1 MDPGEKNVNAISSI
15 AFQQTA
21 LLGSPED
28 NRGYDKAQAFVVRLQ
43 RSGSRSEDRLVG
55 LLSTIFVSNLTPIE
69 KKTVLSQD
77 YNVPVDEHMERMVAN
92 MCNYSSY
99 VLNKGIQQG
108 IQQGMQQGIQQTAVS
123 NIRSLMANLNLTPK
137 QAMDAL
143 SIPAA
148 DQPKYVE
155 MLSS

>member
-1 MDPGEKNVNAISSI
+1 MIKVFIHKKSLD
-15 AFQQTA
+15 
-21 LLGSPED
+21 L
-28 NRGYDKAQAFVVRLQ
+28 VRLQ
-43 RSGSRSEDRLVG
+43 KSGSRSEDRLVG

-69 KKTVLSQD
+69 KKTVLSLD

-108 IQQGMQQGIQQTAVS
+108 MQQGMQQGIQQGIQQTAVS

>member
-1 MDPGEKNVNAISSI
+1 MIKVFIHKKSLD
-15 AFQQTA
+15 
-21 LLGSPED
+21 L
-28 NRGYDKAQAFVVRLQ
+28 VRLQ

-69 KKTVLSQD
+69 KKTVLSLD
-77 YNVPVDEHMERMVAN
+77 YNVPVDEHMERVVAN

-99 VLNKGIQQG
+99 VLNK
-108 IQQGMQQGIQQTAVS
+108 GMQQGIQQTAVS

-155 MLSS
+155 KLSS

>member
-1 MDPGEKNVNAISSI
+1 MIKIFIHKKSLD
-15 AFQQTA
+15 
-21 LLGSPED
+21 L
-28 NRGYDKAQAFVVRLQ
+28 VRLQ

-69 KKTVLSQD
+69 KKTVLSLD

-99 VLNKGIQQG
+99 VLNK
-108 IQQGMQQGIQQTAVS
+108 GMQQGIQQTAVS

>member
-1 MDPGEKNVNAISSI
+1 MIKVFIHKKSLD
-15 AFQQTA
+15 
-21 LLGSPED
+21 L
-28 NRGYDKAQAFVVRLQ
+28 VRLQ

-69 KKTVLSQD
+69 KKTVLSLD

-108 IQQGMQQGIQQTAVS
+108 MQQTAVS

>member
-1 MDPGEKNVNAISSI
+1 MIKVFIHKKSLD
-15 AFQQTA
+15 
-21 LLGSPED
+21 L
-28 NRGYDKAQAFVVRLQ
+28 VRLQ
-43 RSGSRSEDRLVG
+43 KSGSRSEDRLVG
-55 LLSTIFVSNLTPIE
+55 LLSTIFVSNLIPIE
-69 KKTVLSQD
+69 KKTVLSLD

-108 IQQGMQQGIQQTAVS
+108 MQQGIQQTAVS
-123 NIRSLMANLNLTPK
+123 NTRSLMANLNLTPK

-148 DQPKYVE
+148 DQPKYAD

>member
-1 MDPGEKNVNAISSI
+1 MIKVFIHKKSLD
-15 AFQQTA
+15 
-21 LLGSPED
+21 L
-28 NRGYDKAQAFVVRLQ
+28 VRLQ

-69 KKTVLSQD
+69 KKTVLSLD

-99 VLNKGIQQG
+99 VLNKG

>member
-1 MDPGEKNVNAISSI
+1 MDPGEKNANTISSI

-108 IQQGMQQGIQQTAVS
+108 MQQGIQQGIQQTAVS

>member
-1 MDPGEKNVNAISSI
+1 MIKVFIHKKSLD
-15 AFQQTA
+15 
-21 LLGSPED
+21 L
-28 NRGYDKAQAFVVRLQ
+28 VRLQ

-69 KKTVLSQD
+69 KKTVLSLD

-99 VLNKGIQQG
+99 VLNKGIQQC
-108 IQQGMQQGIQQTAVS
+108 MQQGIQQTAVS

>member
-1 MDPGEKNVNAISSI
+1 MIKVFIHKKSLD
-15 AFQQTA
+15 
-21 LLGSPED
+21 L
-28 NRGYDKAQAFVVRLQ
+28 VRLQ
-43 RSGSRSEDRLVG
+43 KSGSRSEDRLVG

-69 KKTVLSQD
+69 KKTVLSLD
-77 YNVPVDEHMERMVAN
+77 YNVPVDEHMERMVEN

-99 VLNKGIQQG
+99 VLNKG

>member
-1 MDPGEKNVNAISSI
+1 MIKVFIHKKSLD
-15 AFQQTA
+15 
-21 LLGSPED
+21 L
-28 NRGYDKAQAFVVRLQ
+28 VRLQ

-69 KKTVLSQD
+69 KKTVLSLD

-92 MCNYSSY
+92 MCNYSSF
-99 VLNKGIQQG
+99 VLNKGI
-108 IQQGMQQGIQQTAVS
+108 QQGIQQTAVS
-123 NIRSLMANLNLTPK
+123 NIRSLMVNLNLTPK

>member
-1 MDPGEKNVNAISSI
+1 MIKVFIHKKSLD
-15 AFQQTA
+15 
-21 LLGSPED
+21 L
-28 NRGYDKAQAFVVRLQ
+28 VRLQ

-69 KKTVLSQD
+69 KKTVLSLD
-77 YNVPVDEHMERMVAN
+77 YNIPVDEHMERMVAN

-99 VLNKGIQQG
+99 VLNK
-108 IQQGMQQGIQQTAVS
+108 GMQQGIQQTAVS

>member
-1 MDPGEKNVNAISSI
+1 MIKVFIHKKSLD
-15 AFQQTA
+15 
-21 LLGSPED
+21 L
-28 NRGYDKAQAFVVRLQ
+28 VRLQ
-43 RSGSRSEDRLVG
+43 KSGSRSEDRLVG

-69 KKTVLSQD
+69 KKTVLSLD

-99 VLNKGIQQG
+99 VLNKG

>member
-1 MDPGEKNVNAISSI
+1 MIKIFIHKKSLD
-15 AFQQTA
+15 
-21 LLGSPED
+21 L
-28 NRGYDKAQAFVVRLQ
+28 VRLQ

-69 KKTVLSQD
+69 KKTVLSLD
-77 YNVPVDEHMERMVAN
+77 YNIPVDEHMERMVAN

-99 VLNKGIQQG
+99 VLYKG

-123 NIRSLMANLNLTPK
+123 NIRSLMVNLNLTPK

>member
-1 MDPGEKNVNAISSI
+1 MDPAEKNANTISSI

-21 LLGSPED
+21 LLGNPED
-28 NRGYDKAQAFVVRLQ
+28 NKGYDKAQAFIVRLQ
-43 RSGSRSEDRLVG
+43 TGENRSEDRLVG
-55 LLSTIFVSNLTPIE
+55 LLSTIFISNLTPTE
-69 KKTVLSQD
+69 KKVVLSQD
-77 YNVPVDEHMERMVAN
+77 YHVPVTEHMERMVAN

-99 VLNKGIQQG
+99 VLNKGI
-108 IQQGMQQGIQQTAVS
+108 QQGIQQTAVS

>member
-1 MDPGEKNVNAISSI
+1 MIKVFIHKKSLD
-15 AFQQTA
+15 
-21 LLGSPED
+21 L
-28 NRGYDKAQAFVVRLQ
+28 VRLQ

-69 KKTVLSQD
+69 KKTVLSLD

-99 VLNKGIQQG
+99 VLNKG

-148 DQPKYVE
+148 DQPKYAE

>member
-1 MDPGEKNVNAISSI
+1 MIKVFIHKKSLD
-15 AFQQTA
+15 
-21 LLGSPED
+21 L
-28 NRGYDKAQAFVVRLQ
+28 VRLQ

-69 KKTVLSQD
+69 KKTVLSLD

-99 VLNKGIQQG
+99 VLNK
-108 IQQGMQQGIQQTAVS
+108 GMQQGIQQTAVS

>member
-1 MDPGEKNVNAISSI
+1 MIKVFIHKKSLD
-15 AFQQTA
+15 
-21 LLGSPED
+21 L
-28 NRGYDKAQAFVVRLQ
+28 VRLQ

-69 KKTVLSQD
+69 KKTVLSLD
-77 YNVPVDEHMERMVAN
+77 YNVPVDEHMEKTVAN

-99 VLNKGIQQG
+99 VLNKG